1 VKRSGLQ
8 PPWDR
13 LHALGAFNTILNMGI
28 AAAKVAL
35 ILSFFMKLTSS
46 SALICLASLPG
57 LFWLVFMF
65 ARTAG

>member
-35 ILSFFMKLTSS
+35 IRRSS
-46 SALICLASLPG
+46 
-57 LFWLVFMF
+57 
-65 ARTAG
+65 